1 MAPARWSEKMRQ
13 KVKHAV
19 IKEQDV
25 IFAVVQVKDNVT
37 SSDASAARLIELLSP
52 WYKCP
57 VVLMGEDSA
66 RLSGRGDLVQFIAGL
81 GAGQIPWQEE
91 IVDYGIA

>member
-1 MAPARWSEKMRQ
+1 MRQ

-25 IFAVVQVKDNVT
+25 TFAIVQVKDNVT
-37 SSDASAARLIELLSP
+37 SSEASAAKLIGLLSP

-57 VVLMGEDSA
+57 VVLMGEQSA
-66 RLSGRGDLVQFIAGL
+66 MLSGRGDLVQFIASL
-81 GAGQIPWQEE
+81 DAGQIPWQEE
-91 IVDYGIA
+91 IVDYGLA